1 MSAEL
6 QQSRNSCSGRRP
18 KLREGCIGRGPCCA
32 TERACMPGYISSYCH
47 QPAAAPERRP
57 ALNEFEPKRLG
68 RRVEKLHN
76 GQLRAIHPLIY
87 VPLVCRHSR
96 RLSVFVFNAHIWQL

>member
-1 MSAEL
+1 MRAAL
-6 QQSRNSCSGRRP
+6 AGGHVVLLRRP
-18 KLREGCIGRGPCCA
+18 
-32 TERACMPGYISSYCH
+32 ACLDIL
-47 QPAAAPERRP
+47 AAIVINLPRPLKGVP
-57 ALNEFEPKRLG
+57 ALNEFEPKRPG

-96 RLSVFVFNAHIWQL
+96 RLSVFIFNAHIWQL